1 MRKLRFKGFSE
12 KWQEFELGNIGET
25 FTGLSGKT
33 KEDFGYGNARYIPY
47 LNIFNN
53 SFVDIENLEKIEIDN
68 SQNKIKYGD
77 VFFTTSSETPEEVG
91 MSSVWLYNLDNVYLN
106 SFCFGY
112 RLKVDIDFKFLSY
125 SLRSKSFRQQMIK
138 LAQGISRFNISPR
151 KTMEL
156 SIKLPSLKEQEKI
169 GELFKNLDESINKTE
184 LKISK
189 LKQSKKAL
197 LDKLFTKTYEIH
209 PQLRFKTFSE
219 KWQEFELGNIGEL
232 KTSSVDKIIVKG
244 EKIVKL
250 LNYMDVYKNSYI
262 TNNFNFAITSAT
274 ENELKSFDLKYGDIL
289 FTPSSETPDD
299 IAHSSVILE
308 NLNNVLYSYH
318 LMRLRPK
325 INLNNTFAGQVFKHN
340 NFLQQCYNLAQ
351 GNTRFTLSISKFSCI
366 KVKLP
371 SLKEQEKIGELFKA
385 LDESI
390 NLYEKKLSKLKQIKL
405 ALLEKIFKGE

>member
-12 KWQEFELGNIGET
+12 NWQEFELGNIGET

-112 RLKVDIDFKFLSY
+112 RLKIDIDFKFLSY
-125 SLRSKSFRQQMIK
+125 SLRSQSFRQQMVK

-219 KWQEFELGNIGEL
+219 NWQEFELRNIADIYNGEV
-232 KTSSVDKIIVKG
+232 KPSNNGKYIICG
-244 EKIVKL
+244 SNGI
-250 LNYMDVYKNSYI
+250 I
-262 TNNFNFAITSAT
+262 GCANNFNYFGKTIVIGRVGASGSIYLYDGFIWVTDNAFALKTKTNNTNYNFLFYCLLCLNLNKYSTTSSHPSIPK
-274 ENELKSFDLKYGDIL
+274 NFLKYFIL
-289 FTPSSETPDD
+289 
-299 IAHSSVILE
+299 
-308 NLNNVLYSYH
+308 
-318 LMRLRPK
+318 
-325 INLNNTFAGQVFKHN
+325 
-340 NFLQQCYNLAQ
+340 
-351 GNTRFTLSISKFSCI
+351 
-366 KVKLP
+366 KLP